1 MKHERKKIRSI
12 KTKDEAV
19 AGIVVAVMIVGL
31 VLAVVSIIQTIYV
44 PKWMESREAEHM
56 GVVSD
61 QFSQL
66 KFSID
71 TQIAL
76 KENVPISSSIT
87 LGSRELGFFMSNKA
101 FGRLSL
107 IPAGWDYR
115 ITRTVGDTYED
126 NLGILRY
133 TSENAYFL
141 NQAYSYEIGGI
152 ILNQTQGSVFII
164 KPEFSALYNTSIRH
178 VDLSLRCIDLVP
190 NDEKVS
196 ISGYGTY
203 PVRTKYLTSTNTTI
217 DLVKSLTVIT
227 SFPANWFNML
237 NSTLSDANLEINKHY
252 TITKTSNQVTV
263 TFLYVVLDP
272 PLGELVDVTLDLEKI
287 TISAQISPGWNDS

>member
-1 MKHERKKIRSI
+1 MKHMRKIIRNI
-12 KTKDEAV
+12 KKKDEAV

-31 VLAVVSIIQTIYV
+31 VLAVVSIVQTIYV

-101 FGRLSL
+101 FGRLAL
-107 IPAGWDYR
+107 ISNGWSHR

-126 NLGILRY
+126 NFGVLRY

-141 NQAYSYEIGGI
+141 NQAYNYEIGGV

-164 KPEFSALYNTSIRH
+164 KPEFSVLYNTSTRQ
-178 VDLSLRCIDLVP
+178 VNLSLTCIDLIP
-190 NDEKVS
+190 NDEKTS
-196 ISGYGTY
+196 ITGYGTY
-203 PVRTKYLTSTNTTI
+203 PVRTEYLTSTNTPIT
-217 DLVKSLTVIT
+217 LVKSLAIIT
-227 SFPANWFNML
+227 PFPTIWFNFL
-237 NSTLSDANLEINKHY
+237 NSTLSDANLVKNTDY
-252 TITKTSNQVTV
+252 TITKSSNQVTV
-263 TFLYVVLDP
+263 TFNYP
-272 PLGELVDVTLDLEKI
+272 PITNVIFDLEKI
-287 TISAQISPGWNDS
+287 QISTQITPGWTE

>member
-1 MKHERKKIRSI
+1 MKHIRKIIRNI
-12 KTKDEAV
+12 KKKDEAV

-76 KENVPISSSIT
+76 KENVPISSSVT

-101 FGRLSL
+101 FGRLAL
-107 IPAGWDYR
+107 ISNGWAHR

-126 NLGILRY
+126 NFGILRY

-141 NQAYSYEIGGI
+141 NQAYNYEIGGV
-152 ILNQTQGSVFII
+152 ILNQTQGAVFII
-164 KPEFSALYNTSIRH
+164 KPEFSVLYNTTPPCQ
-178 VDLSLRCIDLVP
+178 VDLSLTCIDLIA
-190 NDEKVS
+190 NDEKTS
-196 ISGYGTY
+196 ITGYGTY
-203 PVRTKYLTSTNTTI
+203 PVRTEYITSTNNTI
-217 DLVKSLTVIT
+217 TLVKSLAIIT
-227 SFPANWFNML
+227 QFPSIWFNFL
-237 NSTLSDANLEINKHY
+237 NSTLSDANLVKNTDY
-252 TITKTSNQVTV
+252 TLTKSSNQVTV
-263 TFLYVVLDP
+263 TFIYFP
-272 PLGELVDVTLDLEKI
+272 ATPLTNVILNLEKI
-287 TISAQISPGWNDS
+287 TISTQITPGWTE